1 MTRRSPLRNFRMDL
15 INPREPLSPPH
26 QLHLRTHHTNP
37 QPRHLLPR
45 NLRPI
50 RKRDSP
56 MQILLQ
62 IRQDVLLLQASQ
74 IALLV
79 NIDERFCERDGAG
92 DEDVGFGVLDA
103 LGAVGRGGVFAED
116 VEVSD
121 ERGLGVP
128 GCGIGVEVA
137 EEDVHAVG
145 LVEDMFRGFNINDVF
160 GVFACLRCGGD
171 Y

>member
-1 MTRRSPLRNFRMDL
+1 
-15 INPREPLSPPH
+15 
-26 QLHLRTHHTNP
+26 
-37 QPRHLLPR
+37 
-45 NLRPI
+45 
-50 RKRDSP
+50 

-79 NIDERFCERDGAG
+79 DIDERLGERDGAG

-121 ERGLGVP
+121 ERGLCVP

-137 EEDVHAVG
+137 EEDVYAVG
-145 LVEDMFRGFNINDVF
+145 LVEDMFRGFDVDDVF

>member
-1 MTRRSPLRNFRMDL
+1 MTRRPSLCNLRMDL

-26 QLHLRTHHTNP
+26 QLHLRTHHTNL
-37 QPRHLLPR
+37 QPRNLLPR

-56 MQILLQ
+56 MQILPQ
-62 IRQDVLLLQASQ
+62 IRQDILLLQASQ

-79 NIDERFCERDGAG
+79 DIDEGLCERDGAG

-121 ERGLGVP
+121 ERVLGVP
-128 GCGIGVEVA
+128 GCGIGVEFA

-145 LVEDMFRGFNINDVF
+145 LVEDVFRGFDVDDVF
-160 GVFACLRCGGD
+160 GVFACLRRGGD